1 MAGKLGAE
9 PLGNTKQ
16 TVRTGLRWL
25 LALFYFLAG
34 VAHLRS
40 PAGFLGITPG
50 WVPYPDA
57 IVAFT
62 GIAELAGAVGLM
74 IPRFRRAAA
83 IGLAAYAVCV
93 YPANI
98 NHAINNLA
106 IGGETMS
113 WWYHGPRLACQPV
126 FVWLALW
133 VGHVIDWPFGKRS

>member
-1 MAGKLGAE
+1 MGSTAE
-9 PLGNTKQ
+9 

-25 LALFYFLAG
+25 LAVFYFLAG

-40 PAGFLGITPG
+40 PAGFLTIMPD
-50 WVPYPDA
+50 WVPYPNA
-57 IVAFT
+57 VVALT
-62 GIAELAGAVGLM
+62 GLAELAGAVGLL
-74 IPRFRRAAA
+74 IPRIRRAAA

-106 IGGETMS
+106 MGGQTMS
-113 WWYHGPRLACQPV
+113 WWYHGPRLALQPV

-133 VGHVIDWPFGKRS
+133 VGQVIDWPFGGKGNAR